1 MAPKAALTALLIP
14 FDVVIDGF
22 DLADF
27 VLAVLFNG
35 NQTAAQTQ
43 LGQALGHC
51 KSCGTFHG
59 SSLVHR
65 AR

>member
-43 LGQALGHC
+43 LGQALGH
-51 KSCGTFHG
+51 
-59 SSLVHR
+59 
-65 AR
+65 